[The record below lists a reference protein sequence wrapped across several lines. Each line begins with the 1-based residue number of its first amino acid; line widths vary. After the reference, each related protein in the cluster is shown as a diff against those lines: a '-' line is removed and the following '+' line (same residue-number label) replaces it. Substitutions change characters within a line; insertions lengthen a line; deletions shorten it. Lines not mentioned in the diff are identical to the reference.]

1 MHRIS
6 TPRLVL
12 ASLALLLAGPAV
24 AAETSAATPSTANVG
39 VLLDRVV
46 AVVNDGIVTQSEL
59 DERVAQTVADLRRNN
74 TTLPAA
80 DVLRRAVLDRLV
92 MDEIQWQRAERAG
105 VTISDEQLNDQLRQL
120 AEANDMSLGQLP
132 DALAQ
137 QGINYASFR
146 ENMRRDL
153 ARQVLRRREVLN
165 NVRITPRELDQF
177 MERLKKLPDE
187 QAEYNF
193 SHILIAVP
201 TEATQDDFNEAA
213 ERAQEVYE
221 KAATEDFAQLAVE
234 YSSSQTALE
243 GGLMGWRRGPDLPT
257 LLAETIATLK
267 PGEVSRP
274 IQAANGYHLV
284 RLNEMRSSIGD
295 PLQEQIHARHILLTP
310 NALQDDATV
319 RQRLSDIR
327 ERVLAGEDFAAFAS
341 SVSEDAASAV
351 EGGDLDWLGP
361 GATVP
366 EFEAVMNELGDNEI
380 SEPFQTQFGWH
391 IVQVLGRR
399 QVDASE
405 EMLRQRA
412 FAQLRESKADQ
423 ELELWLRQLRDESYV
438 ETEL

>member
-1 MHRIS
+1 MS
-6 TPRLVL
+6 RLAL
-12 ASLALLLAGPAV
+12 ATLALLLAGPAI
-24 AAETSAATPSTANVG
+24 AAEAGADAAMPAPG

-59 DERVAQTVADLRRNN
+59 DERVAQAISDLQRNN
-74 TTLPAA
+74 TPPPS
-80 DVLRRAVLDRLV
+80 DEVLRRAVLDRLV
-92 MDEIQWQRAERAG
+92 MDEIQWQRAKRIG
-105 VTISDEQLNDQLRQL
+105 INVSDETVNNELRQL
-120 AEANDMSLGQLP
+120 AEDNGMTLNDLP

-146 ENMRRDL
+146 ENYREEIARR
-153 ARQVLRRREVLN
+153 QLRRSEVFN
-165 NVRITPRELDQF
+165 EVNITPRELDQF
-177 MERLKKLPDE
+177 MERLKRLPDE
-187 QAEYNF
+187 AAEYNF

-201 TEATQDDFNEAA
+201 IEATQDDFRAA
-213 ERAQEVYE
+213 AARAQEVYE

-234 YSSSQTALE
+234 YSNSQTALE
-243 GGLMGWRRGPDLPT
+243 GGQMGWRTGVDLPT
-257 LLAETIATLK
+257 LLAETIAALK

-274 IQAANGYHLV
+274 IQAANGYHIV
-284 RLNEMRSSIGD
+284 RLNELRSGAGD
-295 PLQEQIHARHILLTP
+295 PVQQQTHARHILLTP

-319 RQRLSDIR
+319 RQRLEEIR

-341 SVSEDAASAV
+341 SVSEDPSSAV

-366 EFEAVMNELGDNEI
+366 EFEAVMNELDEGEI
-380 SEPFQTQFGWH
+380 SEPFQSQFGWH

-412 FAQLRESKADQ
+412 FVQLRQSKADQ
-423 ELELWLRQLRDESYV
+423 ELELWARRLRDESYV
-438 ETEL
+438 ETDLN

>member
-1 MHRIS
+1 MS
-6 TPRLVL
+6 RLVL
-12 ASLALLLAGPAV
+12 ATLALLLAGPAI
-24 AAETSAATPSTANVG
+24 AADADAAFADASAG

-59 DERVAQTVADLRRNN
+59 DERMAQAIADLNRNN
-74 TTLPAA
+74 TAPPSEE
-80 DVLRRAVLDRLV
+80 VLRRAVLDRLV
-92 MDEIQWQRAERAG
+92 MDEIQWQRAQRIG
-105 VTISDEQLNDQLRQL
+105 ITVSDETLGDQLRQL
-120 AEANDMSLGQLP
+120 AQANDMSLSDLP
-132 DALAQ
+132 DALARE
-137 QGINYASFR
+137 GINYASFR
-146 ENMRRDL
+146 ENMRRDI
-153 ARQVLRRREVLN
+153 ARQILRRREVLN
-165 NVRITPRELDQF
+165 AVNITPRELDQF

-201 TEATQDDFNEAA
+201 TEATQDDFNAMA
-213 ERAQEVYE
+213 ERAEEVYQ

-234 YSSSQTALE
+234 YSNSQTALE
-243 GGLMGWRRGPDLPT
+243 GGQMGWRRGPDLPT
-257 LLAETIATLK
+257 LLAEAIAALR

-274 IQAANGYHLV
+274 IQAANGFHIV
-284 RLNEMRSSIGD
+284 KLNEMRSGVGD

-319 RQRLSDIR
+319 RQRLATIR
-327 ERVLAGEDFAAFAS
+327 ERVMEGEDFAAFAS
-341 SVSEDAASAV
+341 SVSEDPVSAV

-366 EFEAVMNELGDNEI
+366 EFEAVMKSLADNEI

-399 QVDASE
+399 EVDASE

-412 FAQLRESKADQ
+412 FNQLQESKADQ
-423 ELELWLRQLRDESYV
+423 ELELWLRRLRDESYI
-438 ETEL
+438 ETELD